1 MKRNPPKSKSLPL
14 RLSAAVSL
22 LSVQAAAALSAIPII
37 NADSSATF
45 TLRAP
50 EARSVKLRC
59 EGVRGGD
66 MTRGAGGVWTFT
78 TAPLAPDIYD
88 YSFIVDGVRIT
99 DPDNPHLKYN
109 LRNNSSELIV
119 PSPAGTPPQIWEAD
133 DVPRG
138 TLHRHT
144 FRSKISGDDRDF
156 IVYTPPG
163 YGAAGASAGVGVG
176 AGAGAGAGAGRR
188 YPVLYLLHGYTDD
201 ATAWSTVG
209 RANTILDNLI
219 AAGRARPMIVVMPL
233 GYGTMDVV
241 RADRK
246 RAPLRDGLWERSISL
261 FKTMLLD
268 EVMPRVEAEYRVS
281 AKREDRAIAGLSMG
295 GTQSL
300 DIGLNNPDRFAWIG
314 AFSSGGLPGDFDK
327 AYPNFNAENS
337 KGIRLIWLACGVE
350 DGLLVANNKIA
361 KWISDRKASEV
372 CDIYKVT
379 DFGHSFRN
387 WRRYF
392 AEFAPLLFQNRE

>member
-22 LSVQAAAALSAIPII
+22 LSLQAAALSATPTI

-50 EARSVKLRC
+50 EAHSVKLRC
-59 EGVRGGD
+59 EGVRGAD
-66 MTRGAGGVWTFT
+66 MTKSAGGVWTFT

-109 LRNNSSELIV
+109 LRNNSSELII
-119 PSPAGTPPQIWEAD
+119 PSPAGTPPQIWEAA

-156 IVYTPPG
+156 IVYTPP
-163 YGAAGASAGVGVG
+163 
-176 AGAGAGAGAGRR
+176 R
-188 YPVLYLLHGYTDD
+188 
-201 ATAWSTVG
+201 
-209 RANTILDNLI
+209 
-219 AAGRARPMIVVMPL
+219 
-233 GYGTMDVV
+233 
-241 RADRK
+241 
-246 RAPLRDGLWERSISL
+246 
-261 FKTMLLD
+261 
-268 EVMPRVEAEYRVS
+268 
-281 AKREDRAIAGLSMG
+281 
-295 GTQSL
+295 
-300 DIGLNNPDRFAWIG
+300 
-314 AFSSGGLPGDFDK
+314 FSSGGLPGDLDR
-327 AYPNFNAENS
+327 AYPSFNAESS
-337 KGIRLIWLACGVE
+337 KGIRLVWLACGAE

-361 KWISDRKASEV
+361 KWISDHKAPEV
-372 CDIYKVT
+372 CDIYKIT
-379 DFGHSFRN
+379 DFGHPFRN

-392 AEFAPLLFQNRE
+392 AEFAPLLFQNQHNQK